1 MTETK
6 LSLEGINAIKSYK
19 NITTQIAAEMGKAT
33 GTIDRWLNPENP
45 QYYKITHPD
54 FIEIVHRLT
63 NNELDLNDYISKK

>member
-6 LSLEGINAIKSYK
+6 LSLEGINAIKSYQ
-19 NITTQIAAEMGKAT
+19 NITTKIAAEMGKAT
-33 GTIDRWLNPENP
+33 ATIDRWLNRKNP

-63 NNELDLNDYISKK
+63 CNELDLNDYISKK